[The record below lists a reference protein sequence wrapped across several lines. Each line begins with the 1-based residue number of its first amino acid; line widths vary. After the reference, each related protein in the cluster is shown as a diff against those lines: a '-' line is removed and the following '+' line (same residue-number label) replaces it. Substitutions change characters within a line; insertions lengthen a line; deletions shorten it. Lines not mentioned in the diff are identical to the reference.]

1 MAEYRRYQPRRSSSQ
16 GGGWGR
22 WLAIVGGIV
31 VLVLIGKM
39 VWGGKGKSPTTSNN
53 NANTNVA
60 IRLVTDNANTAT
72 NTNSTANLNTNTAT
86 NTNTTAAT
94 GSWAN
99 FSASKCTNAISNY
112 GTAKRAVLTIGFSS
126 ANDSVGQV
134 ITSLKNAKVPA
145 DFFVSG
151 AFATK
156 NPDIV
161 KSATTAGFAVYS
173 QSFDSTDLTKL
184 SDAEVISAITK
195 TETAIVDAT
204 GVTSKPIFRPPAGSY
219 TTNTLKLLRQQGYC
233 AVLWTVDSYDW
244 QDGMTAAL
252 AKERVMTAVA
262 KQSGGSII
270 ALHAGYDI
278 TPQLITDLVNELK
291 SQGYEIVSLATL
303 LNPA

>member
-16 GGGWGR
+16 GGSWGR
-22 WLAIVGGIV
+22 WLVIGGSVV
-31 VLVLIGKM
+31 VLVIIGKL
-39 VWGGKGKSPTTSNN
+39 VWGSQGNPQTTSND

-60 IRLVTDNANTAT
+60 IRLVTDNTNSAANT
-72 NTNSTANLNTNTAT
+72 STAANLNTNSAT
-86 NTNTTAAT
+86 NTNTAVVTS
-94 GSWAN
+94 SWTN
-99 FSASKCTNAISNY
+99 FSTSRCPNAISNY
-112 GTAKRAVLTIGFSS
+112 GTVKRAVLTVGFSA
-126 ANDSVGQV
+126 ANESVGQV
-134 ITSLKNAKVPA
+134 ITSLKDAGVPA

-161 KSATTAGFAVYS
+161 TSATTAGFAVYS

-184 SDAEVISAITK
+184 SDAEVNSAITK

-244 QDGMTAAL
+244 QDGMTVAL

-278 TPQLITDLVNELK
+278 TPQLITDLVSELK